1 MSTFVARPAP
11 AWGRAV
17 VLLLM
22 VVLVIPAG
30 LLPGWLF
37 FAPAQLA
44 YRVDG
49 ESIVAEATVGGVSM
63 GGGEYARAALTGA
76 TRTRL
81 DPGAVRVGGT
91 AMSGFCAGRWR
102 LADGRPAQLA
112 TDCAADVV
120 QLELGN
126 DLLIVSPRDADGLL
140 SALATPGASWSEA
153 LPVTRGDRTGE
164 RWAFLGVA
172 LLAVSTV
179 GFVAWMASRSLV
191 YRIEGGE
198 LVVPAHFAAVRV
210 RLAGATA
217 RKTPLTGAFRLAGTA
232 IPGSLYLGRF
242 RGCGRW
248 LHCASSTV
256 TDGWLVEGERVVYVS
271 PADDAAFAD
280 ALRAA
285 GATVPTA

>member
-1 MSTFVARPAP
+1 MSTFVARPAS
-11 AWGRAV
+11 AWGRTAV
-17 VLLLM
+17 ILLM
-22 VVLVIPAG
+22 VFLVIPAG

-37 FAPAQLA
+37 FAPARLA

-49 ESIVAEATVGGVSM
+49 GSIVAEATVGGVSM
-63 GGGEYARAALTGA
+63 GGGEYARDTLTGA
-76 TRTRL
+76 TRTLL
-81 DPGAVRVGGT
+81 DPDAVRVGGT

-102 LADGRPAQLA
+102 LADGRAAQLA

-120 QLELGN
+120 QLELGS
-126 DLLIVSPRDADGLL
+126 DLLIVTPRDAAGLL
-140 SALATPGASWSEA
+140 AALATPGATWSEEA
-153 LPVTRGDRTGE
+153 PVTRGDSTGE
-164 RWAFLGVA
+164 RVAFLGVA
-172 LLAVSTV
+172 LLALSTV

-191 YRIEGGE
+191 YRLEGGV

-210 RLAGATA
+210 PLAGATA

-248 LHCASSTV
+248 LHCASSSV
-256 TDGWLVEGERVVYVS
+256 TEGWLIEGERVVYVS
-271 PADDAAFAD
+271 PADDAAFAE

-285 GATVPTA
+285 GATVTTA